1 MRVIDA
7 CIVDVI
13 HSPGRVWMR
22 VLHRTLTESDCF
34 DAMFFR
40 IVVLAEIAGQL
51 GVLYRESTELRW
63 FWIKTLG
70 QHIQKFWQISA
81 GTKSDWFVYEAP

>member
-1 MRVIDA
+1 
-7 CIVDVI
+7 
-13 HSPGRVWMR
+13 MR

-63 FWIKTLG
+63 F
-70 QHIQKFWQISA
+70 
-81 GTKSDWFVYEAP
+81 